1 MVFGRGFAPNNQTWS
16 CPAVSCIGGYAAAMD
31 ARVSKPVLNPIKLF
45 LKKLLAD
52 LNSLVYPIG
61 VFPTERLPKGS

>member
-16 CPAVSCIGGYAAAMD
+16 CPAVSCIGGFAAAMG

-45 LKKLLAD
+45 
-52 LNSLVYPIG
+52 
-61 VFPTERLPKGS
+61 